1 MSGLAGLSRG
11 TRVPICPDTICVPW
25 DRDRD
30 RSLRDERDRDRFSR
44 DCPAWL
50 SRGTSGTGTKNR
62 GTVPSRPLPIPG
74 QGNFRNGPAL
84 KFNGKNSFPEKAF
97 FKSCFDYWTFKKP
110 LKGLDFLPK
119 LLLILI
125 IGFGFS
131 IFQTGIFSLW
141 KLENTW
147 VDFSR
152 SKFGSWNSLGNE
164 LFRTA

>member
-30 RSLRDERDRDRFSR
+30 RSLRDERDRDKFSR

-74 QGNFRNGPAL
+74 HNDFTEKERSAASKPILLACAAHSARRYLKAGQEKEQIGFR
-84 KFNGKNSFPEKAF
+84 SKASRSQ
-97 FKSCFDYWTFKKP
+97 KSERKKP
-110 LKGLDFLPK
+110 F
-119 LLLILI
+119 
-125 IGFGFS
+125 
-131 IFQTGIFSLW
+131 
-141 KLENTW
+141 
-147 VDFSR
+147 
-152 SKFGSWNSLGNE
+152 
-164 LFRTA
+164 